1 MCICTANKTYKF
13 RSDGVMISAITYDD
27 MDKDV
32 NGERYYINKH
42 VFIQMDVDLRKFEN
56 VMYIKEYLQRCTKGT

>member
-1 MCICTANKTYKF
+1 
-13 RSDGVMISAITYDD
+13 MISAITYDD